1 MTVAE
6 VNAVAQAFHD
16 GVASQDAAGLARLYA
31 EDGRFLPPN
40 MGPCEGRSAI
50 QAAMQQLLDM
60 GARSL
65 DVEPLDVR
73 EAGEMTIE
81 YGRYTLGIEPEG
93 ADAVTDRRKVRRR
106 PRGPGGRLD
115 EDRARHLQLELAAP
129 GLGSRRVPPGPAL
142 PRPALRPNYRKGRGL
157 GGEEP
162 GLRAPVAFRGAE
174 SGGRESAGRDGRGA
188 ASHALGPGC

>member
-16 GVASQDAAGLARLYA
+16 GVAKQDAAALASLYA
-31 EDGRFLPPN
+31 DDGRFLPPG
-40 MGPCEGRSAI
+40 MEPCEGRSVI

-93 ADAVTDRRKVRRR
+93 ALGFTDVGKYVVVHETQHD
-106 PRGPGGRLD
+106 GSTKIVLD
-115 EDRARHLQLELAAP
+115 IFNSNSPPAA
-129 GLGSRRVPPGPAL
+129 
-142 PRPALRPNYRKGRGL
+142 
-157 GGEEP
+157 
-162 GLRAPVAFRGAE
+162 
-174 SGGRESAGRDGRGA
+174 
-188 ASHALGPGC
+188 